1 MLKKNAHIL
10 IASAKTGDHAA
21 LNKLFTEWYPRVY
34 NWGYRYFGDEE
45 MAAEISQQAFMV
57 MQQKLKQLQ
66 DPGSFKSWL
75 YRTVLNL
82 CHNETRRRK
91 INNKAVER
99 LTYRSQRDTAPAPD
113 HLYMIK
119 ERSQQVLAALARL
132 PEEQRTVVIMK
143 EYEDLKFREI
153 AEILNISEN
162 TAKSRLYYAY
172 KAMRK
177 FFLTQPQTKA
187 IRYE

>member
-1 MLKKNAHIL
+1 MKKDSHTL
-10 IASAKTGDHAA
+10 IVKARAGDTRAM
-21 LNKLFTEWYPRVY
+21 NKLFSIWYPRVY
-34 NWGYRYFGDEE
+34 NWGYRYFGDKE
-45 MAAEISQQAFMV
+45 MAAEISQQAFLL
-57 MQQKLKQLQ
+57 MQQKLGQLK
-66 DPGSFKSWL
+66 DPASFKSWL
-75 YRTVLNL
+75 YRTVVNL

-91 INNKAVER
+91 INQKAVER
-99 LTYRSQRDTAPAPD
+99 LTYRSRRDTAPAAD
-113 HLYMIK
+113 YMYLK
-119 ERSQQVLAALARL
+119 QERSKQVLDALARL

-143 EYEDLKFREI
+143 EYEELKFREI